1 MDSAIKYIN
10 ELLNNPSKWITTS
23 VNNNIIVPT
32 LTIDK
37 ILNPISPWMF
47 GLWFADGS
55 GQYNSKEE
63 PLPTNTNLAKIIE
76 KAGYKDGTGAYEMAL
91 AIGTKEGWYKGTRSF
106 RNNNPGNLDY
116 SNNLKSIDSGV
127 TMESNG
133 NSRFAKFSTAELGVK
148 ALVENKIKRWAN
160 GNMPITSGNQSQL
173 PGGYKKGTQPTI
185 KQFFYTYAPPSENN
199 TQLYISQVINA
210 LNKNGFNIGENS
222 KVIDIL
228 R

>member
-1 MDSAIKYIN
+1 MPTDPAILYIN
-10 ELLNNPSKWITTS
+10 NVINNPKKWVGGQNAGGDS
-23 VNNNIIVPT
+23 NVPN
-32 LTIDK
+32 LTIGK
-37 ILNPISPWMF
+37 TKSLSSN
-47 GLWFADGS
+47 
-55 GQYNSKEE
+55 NS
-63 PLPTNTNLAKIIE
+63 LPTNTNLAKIIE
-76 KAGYKDGTGAYEMAL
+76 NAGYKKGTGAYEMAL

-116 SNNLKSIDSGV
+116 SNNLKNIDNGV
-127 TMESNG
+127 TIENG
-133 NSRFAKFSTAELGVK
+133 GKGRFAKFSTAELGIK

-228 R
+228 K